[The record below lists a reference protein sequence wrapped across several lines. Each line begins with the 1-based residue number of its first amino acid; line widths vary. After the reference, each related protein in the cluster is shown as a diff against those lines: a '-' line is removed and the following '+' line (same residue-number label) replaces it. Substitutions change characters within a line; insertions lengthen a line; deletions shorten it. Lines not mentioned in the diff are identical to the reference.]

1 MGRNRRRLLAWIGGV
16 VATLVLLGIGIT
28 YIVIGANG
36 RSEVQRTVTR
46 EKIVGSPDMTP
57 QAIVAEAH
65 ESGLKV
71 VPDVPSC
78 SVANV
83 AITDGSK
90 AKCFASY
97 MRIHALEASGGQTYA
112 QMGRYLDKNGKP
124 TNDQAAAAKDPK
136 SSQPVSNPARDL
148 WVTETALSTG
158 LDVSY
163 FAEQVSL
170 FAIVIGVCLV
180 VIGIGLGV
188 LTIFTLGLVPWR
200 EGPVRPSE
208 QESPS

>member
-1 MGRNRRRLLAWIGGV
+1 MEHNRRRLLAWIGGV

-36 RSEVQRTVTR
+36 RSEVQSTVTR

-57 QAIVAEAH
+57 QAIVTEAH
-65 ESGLKV
+65 KSGLKV

-158 LDVSY
+158 LDMSY

-188 LTIFTLGLVPWR
+188 LTIFTLGLAPWR
-200 EGPVRPSE
+200 GGPIRPSG
-208 QESPS
+208 QEGAS

>member
-1 MGRNRRRLLAWIGGV
+1 VGRNRRRLLAWIGGV

-36 RSEVQRTVTR
+36 RSEVHRTVAR
-46 EKIVGSPDMTP
+46 EQIVGTPDMTP

-65 ESGLKV
+65 KSGLKV

-124 TNDQAAAAKDPK
+124 TSDQAAAAKDPK
-136 SSQPVSNPARDL
+136 TGQPVSNPARDL

-188 LTIFTLGLVPWR
+188 LTIFTLGLTPWR
-200 EGPVRPSE
+200 GGPTPPSG
-208 QESPS
+208 QASAS